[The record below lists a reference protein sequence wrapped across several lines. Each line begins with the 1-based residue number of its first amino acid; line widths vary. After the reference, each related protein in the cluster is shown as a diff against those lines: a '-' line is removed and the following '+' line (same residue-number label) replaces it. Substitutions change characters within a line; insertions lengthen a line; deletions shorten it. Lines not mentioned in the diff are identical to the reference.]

1 MPTAP
6 PPPPAAPAPG
16 PPPPVM
22 AAPPPPPPQM
32 PRHTVFPPPPR
43 YAERYT
49 DDNLQTDAERR
60 RVHADGHFVPPLD
73 PPLPPLA
80 PPPVPTTGTY
90 RSFGRTLAVHP
101 VDLTLEAH
109 GQPRLYRQDAPTDTD
124 PTHGSAVPHVDQDP
138 NWDRRPEM
146 KRLIVSAAMQ
156 YARVL
161 ATLEQNPTHAVPYQG
176 APTLA
181 AVDHLKTILLNLQH
195 LTGQFRP
202 HQALETLALAMEKQV
217 LDARAAAAQVQNA
230 VDGTR
235 RVVDAVAGLKP
246 AAETVLPPTPPAT
259 TLADAMAMDVVVESA
274 AAGPTAG
281 AVDSGPGRPGGS
293 GSSVSVD
300 PDALLWQ
307 RVAEM

>member
-1 MPTAP
+1 MPTA
-6 PPPPAAPAPG
+6 PPPPAAPAP
-16 PPPPVM
+16 PPPPAM
-22 AAPPPPPPQM
+22 AAPPPPPM

-43 YAERYT
+43 FTERYT

-90 RSFGRTLAVHP
+90 RSFGRTLA
-101 VDLTLEAH
+101 
-109 GQPRLYRQDAPTDTD
+109 
-124 PTHGSAVPHVDQDP
+124 
-138 NWDRRPEM
+138 
-146 KRLIVSAAMQ
+146 

-161 ATLEQNPTHAVPYQG
+161 ATLEQNPTRAVPYPH

-217 LDARAAAAQVQNA
+217 LDARAAGAQVQNA
-230 VDGTR
+230 VDGAR
-235 RVVDAVAGLKP
+235 RVIDTVAGLKP
-246 AAETVLPPTPPAT
+246 AAETVIPPVSSTPAS
-259 TLADAMAMDVVVESA
+259 ADAMALDVVVEVASSAA
-274 AAGPTAG
+274 AAGPTAAG
-281 AVDSGPGRPGGS
+281 ALDSGPGRPGHGGS
-293 GSSVSVD
+293 GVSVD